1 MKTKE
6 QKNTEIA
13 RAEKLLDGSKTLLFM
28 NFSAVPSEAV
38 RGLRRDLKSAGS
50 SLLVI
55 KKRLLGVLLK
65 RKGHDVDVKQF
76 GGAVGAVFSSGTIDK
91 PAGPLVKFFK
101 ELKQEGEKVLGGY
114 EIEEK
119 RFVDA
124 KTVVFIG
131 QLPPREAIL
140 GQLVGLLASP
150 IRSLMYALNEI
161 GNKRSSS

>member
-28 NFSAVPSEAV
+28 DFSAVPSEAV

-65 RKGHDVDVKQF
+65 RKGQF